1 MSKRSIELYLRDILD
16 AIDKIEK
23 YTSSVDFEMFSKNPM
38 MIDAVLMNIA
48 IIGEAAKKVPDEIKE
63 SYPEIPWKEISGMR
77 DRIIHDY
84 FGIDIEI
91 VWQTVIKDI
100 PYLKNTI
107 KQIYKK
113 NCSIEKDKASH

>member
-16 AIDKIEK
+16 AIDKIET

-48 IIGEAAKKVPDEIKE
+48 VIGEAAKKVPDEIKE

-100 PYLKNTI
+100 PYLKNAI

-113 NCSIEKDKASH
+113 LLHKER